1 MTDTFRQTVK
11 VGNPQGG
18 ELVEVEALVG
28 TGAGDSFF
36 PASLLYGLGIE
47 PMGVHQYETT
57 DGQVFEF
64 PYGSALVN
72 ITTATR
78 DATWHCPVAFGPE
91 GEFRLGWTA
100 LNFFKLTIDP
110 NGGGLIPA
118 KPSRLRGPRRL
129 EPGGGTVRRGRLVG
143 YNTGKE

>member
-11 VGNPQGG
+11 VGNPAGG
-18 ELVEVEALVG
+18 DLVEVEAMVG

-47 PMGVHQYETT
+47 PMGVRKYATT
-57 DGQVFEF
+57 DGQEFEF
-64 PYGSALVN
+64 PYGSALIN
-72 ITTATR
+72 ITTETR

-91 GEFRLGWTA
+91 GEFRLGWIA
-100 LNFFKLTIDP
+100 LNIFKLTIDP

-118 KPSRLRGPRRL
+118 GPSPMVTPRRL
-129 EPGGGTVRRGRLVG
+129 EPGGGTVRRGRLIG